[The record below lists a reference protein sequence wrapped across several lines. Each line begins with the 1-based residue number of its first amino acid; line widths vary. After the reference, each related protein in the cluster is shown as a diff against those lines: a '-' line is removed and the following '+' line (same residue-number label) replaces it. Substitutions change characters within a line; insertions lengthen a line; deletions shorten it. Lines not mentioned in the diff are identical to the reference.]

1 MSWKSKNRKSPMMDW
16 MPEWLRLSH
25 KVGFRLFL
33 FGSVIFLLV
42 ASYYYYKASKFDL
55 DKVAEEQH
63 QNIFLDHTG
72 KPLLVAGDKQSLLI
86 TKEDLPKHLV
96 DALIAR
102 EDKNF
107 ETHCGV
113 DFVGLVR
120 ATGRN
125 VKDMS
130 FTQGASTLTMQLAR
144 NTYDDKL
151 KEKSLNRKFIEIA
164 LTFRIENHY
173 TKPEIMAYYLNR
185 IYFGSGCY
193 GIGQASQK
201 YFKKPT
207 RELDLSE
214 SATLVG
220 IIRGPHIFSPLNDLK
235 AAEEQRN
242 QVLDRLVA
250 VGKLTGTKAQSIK
263 STPLILPLLITTVK
277 KPQAAANGY
286 AMNALDRHLNELLAK
301 KDIRAAGLTITSSLD
316 LDLLHLCEKDMKSIM
331 SSTKEPNLQAA
342 CVVIDHTSGAIRCSI
357 GGTNIKTS
365 EFDRAFFGQIDLGD
379 AFSPFIYA
387 IALERGKLP
396 IRGNPVQTSKQLDAA
411 DTARM
416 AKRFGFNDNFN
427 QKEIFYGSGT
437 TNPHKLATAFSVF
450 ANNGKRPHTY
460 FVESIVKRDGTTLFA
475 NSAKNTQAIQ
485 EGSATETNKLLK
497 NVKGTVQYTT
507 YAFGGRALWSMASHK
522 DKTAVLWLGFDKA
535 KPVANKSALLKKME
549 KLTYKWVN

>member
-1 MSWKSKNRKSPMMDW
+1 MTDW
-16 MPEWLRLSH
+16 MPEWLRLTL

-33 FGSVIFLLV
+33 FGIVVFLLV
-42 ASYYYYKASKFDL
+42 GSYYYYKASQFDL
-55 DKVAEEQH
+55 DKVAEEQLK
-63 QNIFLDHTG
+63 NTLLDHTG
-72 KPLLVAGDKQSLLI
+72 KPLLRADDKQSLLI
-86 TKEDLPKHLV
+86 TKEDLPQHLV
-96 DALIAR
+96 HALIAR

-113 DFVGLVR
+113 DFIGLVR
-120 ATGRN
+120 ATKRN

-144 NTYDDKL
+144 NTYDDL

-164 LTFRIENHY
+164 LSLRIENRY
-173 TKPEIMAYYLNR
+173 SKPEIMAYYLNR

-193 GIGQASQK
+193 GIEQASQK

-242 QVLDRLVA
+242 QVLDRLVTI
-250 VGKLTGTKAQSIK
+250 GKLTSLKAQSIK
-263 STPLILPLLITTVK
+263 STPLKLPLLVITVK
-277 KPQAAANGY
+277 KPQNVANGY
-286 AMNALDRHLNELLAK
+286 AMNALERHLNELLAK

-316 LDLLHLCEKDMKSIM
+316 LDLLHLCENDMKSIV
-331 SSTKEPNLQAA
+331 SSTKLSNLQAA
-342 CVVIDHTSGAIRCSI
+342 SVVIDHTSGAIRCSI
-357 GGTNIKTS
+357 GGIDIKNS
-365 EFDRAFFGQIDLGD
+365 ELDYALDSQVDLGD

-387 IALERGKLP
+387 TALERGKLP
-396 IRGNPVQTSKQLDAA
+396 IRGNPVQTSKQLDSA
-411 DTARM
+411 DMIRI
-416 AKRFGFNDNFN
+416 AKRFGFEDNFN
-427 QKEIFYGSGT
+427 QNEIFYGSGT
-437 TNPHKLATAFSVF
+437 TNPLRLATAFCVF

-460 FVESIVKRDGTTLFA
+460 FVESIVKHDGTTLFS
-475 NSAKNTQAIQ
+475 NSARNTQAIQ
-485 EGSATETNKLLK
+485 EGSAIEINKLLK
-497 NVKGTVQYTT
+497 NVKGTLQYTT

-535 KPVANKSALLKKME
+535 KPVPNKSGLLKKME

>member
-1 MSWKSKNRKSPMMDW
+1 MPWKSKNIKSPMMDW
-16 MPEWLRLSH
+16 MPEWLRLTL

-33 FGSVIFLLV
+33 FGSVVFLLV

-63 QNIFLDHTG
+63 QNTLLDHTG
-72 KPLLVAGDKQSLLI
+72 KPLLGADDKQSLLI

-102 EDKNF
+102 EDKSF

-113 DFVGLVR
+113 DYVGLVR
-120 ATGRN
+120 ATARN

-144 NTYDDKL
+144 NTYDDL

-164 LTFRIENHY
+164 LTLRIENRY

-193 GIGQASQK
+193 GIGQASQN

-242 QVLDRLVA
+242 QVLDRLVTI
-250 VGKLTGTKAQSIK
+250 GKLTNTKAQSVK
-263 STPLILPLLITTVK
+263 STPLKLPLLITTGK
-277 KPQAAANGY
+277 KPQAVANGY

-316 LDLLHLCEKDMKSIM
+316 LDLLHLCEKDMKSIV
-331 SSTKEPNLQAA
+331 SSTKVPNLQAA

-365 EFDRAFFGQIDLGD
+365 EFDRALDGQIDLGD

-387 IALERGKLP
+387 TALERGKLP
-396 IRGNPVQTSKQLDAA
+396 IRGNPVQTSKQLDSA
-411 DTARM
+411 DMIRI
-416 AKRFGFNDNFN
+416 AKRFGFKDNFN
-427 QKEIFYGSGT
+427 QNEVFYGSGT
-437 TNPHKLATAFSVF
+437 TNPLKLATAFSVF
-450 ANNGKRPHTY
+450 ANKGKRPHTY
-460 FVESIVKRDGTTLFA
+460 FVESIVKHDGTTIFT

-485 EGSATETNKLLK
+485 EGSALETNKLLK
-497 NVKGTVQYTT
+497 NVKSTVQYTT

-535 KPVANKSALLKKME
+535 KPVPNKSGLLKKME

>member
-1 MSWKSKNRKSPMMDW
+1 MTDW
-16 MPEWLRLSH
+16 MPEWLRLTL

-33 FGSVIFLLV
+33 FGVVVFLLV

-63 QNIFLDHTG
+63 QNTLLDHTG
-72 KPLLVAGDKQSLLI
+72 KPLLGAGYKQSLLI

-102 EDKNF
+102 EDKSF

-144 NTYDDKL
+144 NTYDDL

-164 LTFRIENHY
+164 LTLRIENRY

-207 RELDLSE
+207 SELDLSE

-242 QVLDRLVA
+242 QVLDRLVT
-250 VGKLTGTKAQSIK
+250 VGKLTSTKAQSIK
-263 STPLILPLLITTVK
+263 ATPLKLPQLVTTVK
-277 KPQAAANGY
+277 NPQDVANGY
-286 AMNALDRHLNELLAK
+286 AMNALDRHLNELLANE
-301 KDIRAAGLTITSSLD
+301 DIRAAGLTITSSLD
-316 LDLLHLCEKDMKSIM
+316 LDLLLLCENDIKSIVH
-331 SSTKEPNLQAA
+331 STKLSNLQAA

-357 GGTNIKTS
+357 GGTDIKTS
-365 EFDRAFFGQIDLGD
+365 EFDRALDGQIDLGD

-387 IALERGKLP
+387 TALERGKLP
-396 IRGNPVQTSKQLDAA
+396 IRDNPVQTSKQLDSA
-411 DTARM
+411 DMIRI
-416 AKRFGFNDNFN
+416 AKRFGFEDNFN
-427 QKEIFYGSGT
+427 QNDIFYGSGT
-437 TNPHKLATAFSVF
+437 TNPLRLATAFSVF

-460 FVESIVKRDGTTLFA
+460 FVKSIVKRDGTTLFS

-485 EGSATETNKLLK
+485 EGSAIETNKLLK
-497 NVKGTVQYTT
+497 NVKGAVQYTT

-535 KPVANKSALLKKME
+535 KPVPNKSGLLKKMK

>member
-1 MSWKSKNRKSPMMDW
+1 MTDW
-16 MPEWLRLSH
+16 MPEWLRLTL

-33 FGSVIFLLV
+33 FGVVVFLLV

-63 QNIFLDHTG
+63 QNTLLDHTG
-72 KPLLVAGDKQSLLI
+72 KPLLGAGYKQSLLI

-102 EDKNF
+102 EDKSF

-144 NTYDDKL
+144 NTYDDL

-164 LTFRIENHY
+164 LTLRIENRY

-207 RELDLSE
+207 SELDLSE

-242 QVLDRLVA
+242 QVLDRLVT
-250 VGKLTGTKAQSIK
+250 VGKLTSRKAQSIK
-263 STPLILPLLITTVK
+263 ATPLKLPQLVTTVK
-277 KPQAAANGY
+277 KPQDVANGY
-286 AMNALDRHLNELLAK
+286 AMNALDRHLNELLANE
-301 KDIRAAGLTITSSLD
+301 DIRAAGLTITSSLD
-316 LDLLHLCEKDMKSIM
+316 LDLLLLCENDIKSIVH
-331 SSTKEPNLQAA
+331 STKLSNLQAA

-357 GGTNIKTS
+357 GGTDIKTS
-365 EFDRAFFGQIDLGD
+365 EFDRALDGQIDLGD

-387 IALERGKLP
+387 TALERGKLP
-396 IRGNPVQTSKQLDAA
+396 IRDNPVQTSKQLDSA
-411 DTARM
+411 DMIRI
-416 AKRFGFNDNFN
+416 AKRFGFEDNFN
-427 QKEIFYGSGT
+427 QNDIFYGSGT
-437 TNPHKLATAFSVF
+437 TNPLRLATAFSVF

-460 FVESIVKRDGTTLFA
+460 FVKSIVKRDGTTLFS

-485 EGSATETNKLLK
+485 EGSAIETNKLLK
-497 NVKGTVQYTT
+497 NVKGAVQYTT

-535 KPVANKSALLKKME
+535 KPVPNKSGLLKKMK